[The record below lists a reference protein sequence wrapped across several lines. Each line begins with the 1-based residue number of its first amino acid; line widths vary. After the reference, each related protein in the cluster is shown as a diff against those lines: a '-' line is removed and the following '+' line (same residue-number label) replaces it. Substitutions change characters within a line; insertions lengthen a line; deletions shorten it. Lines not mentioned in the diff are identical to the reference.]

1 VLLQTLVQVIDL
13 LVSFIVMFVIAQFV
27 LSLLIT
33 FNVISMRNQF
43 VEALWRAINAMLDPI
58 LTPIRRSMPHTGM
71 IDFSPMVLILG
82 LTILQIVLGNLAQAI
97 AQ

>member
-1 VLLQTLVQVIDL
+1 MLLHTLVQVIDL

-43 VEALWRAINAMLDPI
+43 VEAIWRAINAMLDPI
-58 LTPIRRSMPHTGM
+58 LAPIRRIMPHTGA

-82 LTILQIVLGNLAQAI
+82 LSILQIVLGNLALAV

>member
-58 LTPIRRSMPHTGM
+58 LTPIRRIMPHTGM